1 MQIRQIR
8 EVVRVL
14 MPSNGGCT
22 CVLLERATAAM
33 RREYTW
39 EIPTGRIPP
48 HLRRIGS
55 RFVVILDD
63 PWDTEQDSVEQLRAA
78 CQIYV
83 DEIDSE

>member
-1 MQIRQIR
+1 MQIRQIS

-22 CVLLERATAAM
+22 CVLLERPTAAM

-39 EIPTGRIPP
+39 EIPTERIPP

-55 RFVVILDD
+55 RFVVTLDE
-63 PWDTEQDSVEQLRAA
+63 PWDTEQDSVEEIRAA
-78 CQIYV
+78 CQISV
-83 DEIDSE
+83 DEIDRE